1 MAEKDQKPTAKR
13 LREAREKGDVP
24 KSAETVSSAFFVGV
38 CVALAVGIGSLF
50 ARLQAL
56 FRLVFDAVGAADPAA
71 RLAVLIDGAARDWA
85 TLSAQIVAAG
95 LLAGLLAGFVQVGG
109 VMAWS
114 RLVPQL
120 SRLNPA
126 EGMKNLWSLRNLVN
140 LAKMLLKTALLV
152 ATLGWLIVESLDP
165 AVQSGFTR
173 PVSILALIVKLLM
186 LLFGWAALI
195 YIVMALIDIVHQRH
209 EFNQKMKMSIDE
221 VRREHKE
228 DEGDPHIEAKRRQL
242 AREAQFASLPDRIG
256 YASVVVYSPRVA
268 VALYYGGIGTLPW
281 VLARGEGDAAERIV
295 RLARDALRP
304 TLANVGLAQA
314 LYETTPENGTIQPQ
328 HFREVAQLLKWAT
341 GGGDA
346 AWRGGGER
354 LCMPPLFP
362 ARVAHRPSVP
372 VRYGPLAGRSAPGA

>member
-1 MAEKDQKPTAKR
+1 MSEKNQPPTAKR

-24 KSAETVSSAFFVGV
+24 KSAETISSAFFVGV
-38 CVALAVGIGSLF
+38 CVALAVGVGTLF

-56 FRLVFDAVGAADPAA
+56 FRLVFDAVGAADPSARIAA
-71 RLAVLIDGAARDWA
+71 LIDAAARDWA

-95 LLAGLLAGFVQVGG
+95 LLLGVLAGFVQVGG

-114 RLVPQL
+114 RLEPQL

-126 EGMKNLWSLRNLVN
+126 EGLKNLWSLRNLVN

-165 AVQSGFTR
+165 SVQSGFTR
-173 PVSILALIVKLLM
+173 PMSILALIVKLLM

-195 YIVMALIDIVHQRH
+195 YVVMALIDIVHQRH
-209 EFNQKMKMSIDE
+209 EFNRKMKMSIDE

-242 AREAQFASLPDRIG
+242 AREVQFASLPDRIG
-256 YASVVVYSPRVA
+256 FASVVVYSPRVA
-268 VALYYGGIGTLPW
+268 VALHYGGIGTLPW

-314 LYETTPENGTIQPQ
+314 LYDTTPENGTIQPQ

-341 GGGDA
+341 G
-346 AWRGGGER
+346 
-354 LCMPPLFP
+354 
-362 ARVAHRPSVP
+362 
-372 VRYGPLAGRSAPGA
+372 AP

>member
-24 KSAETVSSAFFVGV
+24 KSAETISSAFFVGV
-38 CVALAVGIGSLF
+38 CVALAVGIGALF

-56 FRLVFDAVGAADPAA
+56 FRLVFDAVGAADPSA
-71 RLAVLIDGAARDWA
+71 RIAVLIDGAARDWA
-85 TLSAQIVAAG
+85 KLSAQIVAAG

-165 AVQSGFTR
+165 SVQSGFTR
-173 PVSILALIVKLLM
+173 PISILALIVKLLM

-242 AREAQFASLPDRIG
+242 AREVQFASLSDRIG

-295 RLARDALRP
+295 RAARDELRP

-341 GGGDA
+341 G
-346 AWRGGGER
+346 
-354 LCMPPLFP
+354 
-362 ARVAHRPSVP
+362 
-372 VRYGPLAGRSAPGA
+372 AG

>member
-24 KSAETVSSAFFVGV
+24 KSAETISSAFFVGV
-38 CVALAVGIGSLF
+38 CVALAVGIGALF

-56 FRLVFDAVGAADPAA
+56 FRLVFDAVGAADPSA
-71 RLAVLIDGAARDWA
+71 RIAVLIDGAARDWA

-95 LLAGLLAGFVQVGG
+95 LLAGLLAAFVQVGG

-120 SRLNPA
+120 SRLNPT

-165 AVQSGFTR
+165 SVQSGFTR
-173 PVSILALIVKLLM
+173 PISILALIVKLLM

-242 AREAQFASLPDRIG
+242 AREVQFASLSDRIG

-295 RLARDALRP
+295 RAARDELRP

-341 GGGDA
+341 G
-346 AWRGGGER
+346 
-354 LCMPPLFP
+354 
-362 ARVAHRPSVP
+362 
-372 VRYGPLAGRSAPGA
+372 AG

>member
-38 CVALAVGIGSLF
+38 CVALAVGIGSMF

-56 FRLVFDAVGAADPAA
+56 FRLVFDAVGTADPSA

-85 TLSAQIVAAG
+85 TQSAQIVAAG

-165 AVQSGFTR
+165 SVQSGFTR

-242 AREAQFASLPDRIG
+242 AREVQFASLPDRVG

-268 VALYYGGIGTLPW
+268 VALYYGGMGSLPW

-341 GGGDA
+341 GA
-346 AWRGGGER
+346 A
-354 LCMPPLFP
+354 
-362 ARVAHRPSVP
+362 
-372 VRYGPLAGRSAPGA
+372 

>member
-1 MAEKDQKPTAKR
+1 MSGKNQQPTAKR

-24 KSAETVSSAFFVGV
+24 KSAETISSAFFVGV
-38 CVALAVGIGSLF
+38 CVALAVGVGTLF

-56 FRLVFDAVGAADPAA
+56 FRLVFDAAGAADPSA
-71 RLAVLIDGAARDWA
+71 RIATLIDAAARDWA

-95 LLAGLLAGFVQVGG
+95 LLLGVLAGFVQIGG

-126 EGMKNLWSLRNLVN
+126 EGLKNLWSLRNLVN

-165 AVQSGFTR
+165 SVQSGFTR
-173 PVSILALIVKLLM
+173 PMSILALIVKLLM

-195 YIVMALIDIVHQRH
+195 YVVMALIDIVHQRH
-209 EFNQKMKMSIDE
+209 EFNRKMKMSIDE

-228 DEGDPHIEAKRRQL
+228 DEGDPHIAAKRRQL
-242 AREAQFASLPDRIG
+242 AREVQFASLPDRIG
-256 YASVVVYSPRVA
+256 FASVVVYSPRVA

-314 LYETTPENGTIQPQ
+314 LYDTTPENGTIQPQ

-341 GGGDA
+341 G
-346 AWRGGGER
+346 
-354 LCMPPLFP
+354 
-362 ARVAHRPSVP
+362 
-372 VRYGPLAGRSAPGA
+372 AP

>member
-24 KSAETVSSAFFVGV
+24 KSAETISSAFFVGV
-38 CVALAVGIGSLF
+38 CVALAVGIGALF
-50 ARLQAL
+50 GRLQAL
-56 FRLVFDAVGAADPAA
+56 FRLVFDAVGAAAPSA
-71 RLAVLIDGAARDWA
+71 RIAVLIDCAARDWA

-165 AVQSGFTR
+165 SVQSGFTR
-173 PVSILALIVKLLM
+173 PISILALIVKLLM

-242 AREAQFASLPDRIG
+242 AREVQFASLSDRIG

-295 RLARDALRP
+295 RAARDELRP

-341 GGGDA
+341 G
-346 AWRGGGER
+346 
-354 LCMPPLFP
+354 
-362 ARVAHRPSVP
+362 
-372 VRYGPLAGRSAPGA
+372 AG

>member
-24 KSAETVSSAFFVGV
+24 KSAETISSAFFVGV
-38 CVALAVGIGSLF
+38 CVALAVGIGALF

-56 FRLVFDAVGAADPAA
+56 FRLVFDAVGAADPSA
-71 RLAVLIDGAARDWA
+71 RIAVLIDGAAREWA

-165 AVQSGFTR
+165 SVQSGFTR
-173 PVSILALIVKLLM
+173 PISILALIVKLLM

-195 YIVMALIDIVHQRH
+195 YIVMALIDIMHQRH

-242 AREAQFASLPDRIG
+242 AREVQFASLSDRIG

-295 RLARDALRP
+295 RAARDELRP

-341 GGGDA
+341 G
-346 AWRGGGER
+346 
-354 LCMPPLFP
+354 
-362 ARVAHRPSVP
+362 
-372 VRYGPLAGRSAPGA
+372 AG

>member
-1 MAEKDQKPTAKR
+1 MSEKNQPPTAKR

-24 KSAETVSSAFFVGV
+24 KSAETISSAFFVGV
-38 CVALAVGIGSLF
+38 CVALAVGVGTLF

-56 FRLVFDAVGAADPAA
+56 FRLVFDAVGAADPSARIAA
-71 RLAVLIDGAARDWA
+71 LIDAAARDWA

-95 LLAGLLAGFVQVGG
+95 LLLGVLAGFVQVGG

-126 EGMKNLWSLRNLVN
+126 EGLKNLWSLRNLVN

-165 AVQSGFTR
+165 SVQSGFTR
-173 PVSILALIVKLLM
+173 PMSILALIVKLLM

-195 YIVMALIDIVHQRH
+195 YVVMALIDIVHQRH
-209 EFNQKMKMSIDE
+209 EFNRKMKMSIDE

-242 AREAQFASLPDRIG
+242 AREVQFASLPERIG
-256 YASVVVYSPRVA
+256 FASVVVYSPRVA
-268 VALYYGGIGTLPW
+268 VALHYGGIGTLPW

-314 LYETTPENGTIQPQ
+314 LYDTTPENGTIQPQ

-341 GGGDA
+341 G
-346 AWRGGGER
+346 
-354 LCMPPLFP
+354 
-362 ARVAHRPSVP
+362 
-372 VRYGPLAGRSAPGA
+372 AP

>member
-50 ARLQAL
+50 ARVQAL
-56 FRLVFDAVGAADPAA
+56 FRLVFDAVGAADPSA
-71 RLAVLIDGAARDWA
+71 RLAALIDGAARDWA

-165 AVQSGFTR
+165 SVQSGFTR
-173 PVSILALIVKLLM
+173 PASILALIVKLLM

-228 DEGDPHIEAKRRQL
+228 DEGDPHIQAKRRQL
-242 AREAQFASLPDRIG
+242 AREAQFASLPDRIS

-268 VALYYGGIGTLPW
+268 VALYYGGMGSLPW

-328 HFREVAQLLKWAT
+328 HFRAVAQLLKWAT
-341 GGGDA
+341 GTA
-346 AWRGGGER
+346 
-354 LCMPPLFP
+354 
-362 ARVAHRPSVP
+362 
-372 VRYGPLAGRSAPGA
+372 

>member
-1 MAEKDQKPTAKR
+1 MAEKNQQPTAKR

-38 CVALAVGIGSLF
+38 CVALAVGLGTLF

-56 FRLVFDAVGAADPAA
+56 FRLVFDAAGAADPAA
-71 RLAVLIDGAARDWA
+71 RLAVLVDGAARDWA
-85 TLSAQIVAAG
+85 LLSAQIVAAG

-126 EGMKNLWSLRNLVN
+126 EGLKNMWSMRNLVN
-140 LAKMLLKTALLV
+140 LAKMLLKTVLLV

-165 AVQSGFTR
+165 SVQAGFTR

-195 YIVMALIDIVHQRH
+195 YVVMALIDIVHQRH

-228 DEGDPHIEAKRRQL
+228 DEGDPHIAAKRRQL
-242 AREAQFASLPDRIG
+242 AREAQFAALPDRIG

-268 VALYYGGIGTLPW
+268 VALYYGGIGSLPW
-281 VLARGEGDAAERIV
+281 
-295 RLARDALRP
+295 
-304 TLANVGLAQA
+304 
-314 LYETTPENGTIQPQ
+314 
-328 HFREVAQLLKWAT
+328 
-341 GGGDA
+341 
-346 AWRGGGER
+346 
-354 LCMPPLFP
+354 
-362 ARVAHRPSVP
+362 
-372 VRYGPLAGRSAPGA
+372 

>member
-1 MAEKDQKPTAKR
+1 MSEKNQPPTAKR

-24 KSAETVSSAFFVGV
+24 KSAETISSAFFVGV
-38 CVALAVGIGSLF
+38 CVALAVGVGTLF

-56 FRLVFDAVGAADPAA
+56 FRLVFDAVGAADPSARIAA
-71 RLAVLIDGAARDWA
+71 LIDAAARDWA

-95 LLAGLLAGFVQVGG
+95 LLLGVLAGFVQVGG

-126 EGMKNLWSLRNLVN
+126 EVLKNLWSLRNLVN

-165 AVQSGFTR
+165 SVQSGFTR
-173 PVSILALIVKLLM
+173 PMSILALIVKLLM

-195 YIVMALIDIVHQRH
+195 YVVMALIDIVHQRH
-209 EFNQKMKMSIDE
+209 EFNRKMKMSIDE

-242 AREAQFASLPDRIG
+242 AREVQFASLPDRIG
-256 YASVVVYSPRVA
+256 FASVVVYSPRVA
-268 VALYYGGIGTLPW
+268 VALHYGGIGTLPW

-314 LYETTPENGTIQPQ
+314 LYDTTPENGTIQPQ

-341 GGGDA
+341 G
-346 AWRGGGER
+346 
-354 LCMPPLFP
+354 
-362 ARVAHRPSVP
+362 
-372 VRYGPLAGRSAPGA
+372 AP

>member
-24 KSAETVSSAFFVGV
+24 KSAETISSAFFVGV
-38 CVALAVGIGSLF
+38 CVALAVGIGALF

-56 FRLVFDAVGAADPAA
+56 FRLVFDAVGAADPSE
-71 RLAVLIDGAARDWA
+71 RIAVLIDGAARDWA

-165 AVQSGFTR
+165 SVQSGFTR
-173 PVSILALIVKLLM
+173 PISILALIVKLLM

-242 AREAQFASLPDRIG
+242 AREVQFASLSDRIG

-295 RLARDALRP
+295 RAARDELRP

-314 LYETTPENGTIQPQ
+314 LYETTPENGTIQAQ

-341 GGGDA
+341 G
-346 AWRGGGER
+346 
-354 LCMPPLFP
+354 
-362 ARVAHRPSVP
+362 
-372 VRYGPLAGRSAPGA
+372 AG

>member
-24 KSAETVSSAFFVGV
+24 KSAETISSAFFVGV
-38 CVALAVGIGSLF
+38 CVALAVGIGALF

-56 FRLVFDAVGAADPAA
+56 FRLVFDAVGAADPSA
-71 RLAVLIDGAARDWA
+71 RIAVLIDGAARDWA
-85 TLSAQIVAAG
+85 TLSAQIVATG

-165 AVQSGFTR
+165 SVQSGFTR
-173 PVSILALIVKLLM
+173 PISILALIVKLLM

-242 AREAQFASLPDRIG
+242 AREVQFASLSDRIG

-295 RLARDALRP
+295 RAARDELRP

-341 GGGDA
+341 G
-346 AWRGGGER
+346 
-354 LCMPPLFP
+354 
-362 ARVAHRPSVP
+362 
-372 VRYGPLAGRSAPGA
+372 AG

>member
-1 MAEKDQKPTAKR
+1 MSEKNQPPTAKR

-24 KSAETVSSAFFVGV
+24 KSAETISSAFFVGV
-38 CVALAVGIGSLF
+38 CVALAVGVGTLF

-56 FRLVFDAVGAADPAA
+56 FRLVFDAVGAADPSAPIAA
-71 RLAVLIDGAARDWA
+71 LIDAAARDWA

-95 LLAGLLAGFVQVGG
+95 LLLGVLAGFVQVGG

-126 EGMKNLWSLRNLVN
+126 EGLKNLWSLRNLVN

-165 AVQSGFTR
+165 SVQSGFTR
-173 PVSILALIVKLLM
+173 PMSILALIVKLLM

-195 YIVMALIDIVHQRH
+195 YVVMALIDIVHQRH
-209 EFNQKMKMSIDE
+209 EFNRKMKMSIDE

-242 AREAQFASLPDRIG
+242 AREVQFASLPDRIG
-256 YASVVVYSPRVA
+256 FASVVVYSPRVA
-268 VALYYGGIGTLPW
+268 VALHYGGIGTLPW

-314 LYETTPENGTIQPQ
+314 LYDTTPENGTIQPQ

-341 GGGDA
+341 G
-346 AWRGGGER
+346 
-354 LCMPPLFP
+354 
-362 ARVAHRPSVP
+362 
-372 VRYGPLAGRSAPGA
+372 AP

>member
-1 MAEKDQKPTAKR
+1 MTEKDQKPTAKR

-24 KSAETVSSAFFVGV
+24 KSAETISSAFFVGV
-38 CVALAVGIGSLF
+38 CVALAVGIGALF

-56 FRLVFDAVGAADPAA
+56 FRLVFDAVGAADPSA
-71 RLAVLIDGAARDWA
+71 RIAVLIDGAAREWA

-165 AVQSGFTR
+165 SVQSGFTR
-173 PVSILALIVKLLM
+173 PISILALIVKLLM

-195 YIVMALIDIVHQRH
+195 YIVMALIDIMHQRH

-242 AREAQFASLPDRIG
+242 AREVQFASLSDRIG

-295 RLARDALRP
+295 RAARDELRP

-341 GGGDA
+341 G
-346 AWRGGGER
+346 
-354 LCMPPLFP
+354 
-362 ARVAHRPSVP
+362 
-372 VRYGPLAGRSAPGA
+372 AG

>member
-24 KSAETVSSAFFVGV
+24 KSAETISSAFFVGV
-38 CVALAVGIGSLF
+38 CVALAVGIGALF

-56 FRLVFDAVGAADPAA
+56 FRLVFDAVGAADPSA
-71 RLAVLIDGAARDWA
+71 RIAVLIDGAARDWA

-165 AVQSGFTR
+165 SVQSGFTR
-173 PVSILALIVKLLM
+173 PISILALIVKLLM

-242 AREAQFASLPDRIG
+242 AREVQFASLSDRIG

-295 RLARDALRP
+295 RAARDELRP

-341 GGGDA
+341 G
-346 AWRGGGER
+346 
-354 LCMPPLFP
+354 
-362 ARVAHRPSVP
+362 
-372 VRYGPLAGRSAPGA
+372 AG

>member
-1 MAEKDQKPTAKR
+1 MSEKNQPPTAKR

-24 KSAETVSSAFFVGV
+24 KSAETISSAFFVGV
-38 CVALAVGIGSLF
+38 CVAFAVGVGTLF

-56 FRLVFDAVGAADPAA
+56 FRLVFDAVGAADPSARIAA
-71 RLAVLIDGAARDWA
+71 LIDAAARDWA

-95 LLAGLLAGFVQVGG
+95 LLLGVLAGFVQVGG
-109 VMAWS
+109 VIAWS

-126 EGMKNLWSLRNLVN
+126 EGLKNLWSLRNLVN

-165 AVQSGFTR
+165 SVQSGFTR
-173 PVSILALIVKLLM
+173 PMSILALIVKLLM

-195 YIVMALIDIVHQRH
+195 YVVMALIDIVHQRH
-209 EFNQKMKMSIDE
+209 EFNRKMKMSIDE

-242 AREAQFASLPDRIG
+242 AREVQFASLPDRIG
-256 YASVVVYSPRVA
+256 FASVVVYSPRVA
-268 VALYYGGIGTLPW
+268 VALHYGGIGTLPW

-314 LYETTPENGTIQPQ
+314 LYDTTPENGTIQPQ

-341 GGGDA
+341 G
-346 AWRGGGER
+346 
-354 LCMPPLFP
+354 
-362 ARVAHRPSVP
+362 
-372 VRYGPLAGRSAPGA
+372 AP

>member
-1 MAEKDQKPTAKR
+1 
-13 LREAREKGDVP
+13 
-24 KSAETVSSAFFVGV
+24 
-38 CVALAVGIGSLF
+38 
-50 ARLQAL
+50 L

-165 AVQSGFTR
+165 SVQSGFTR

-195 YIVMALIDIVHQRH
+195 YIVMALI
-209 EFNQKMKMSIDE
+209 
-221 VRREHKE
+221 
-228 DEGDPHIEAKRRQL
+228 
-242 AREAQFASLPDRIG
+242 
-256 YASVVVYSPRVA
+256 
-268 VALYYGGIGTLPW
+268 
-281 VLARGEGDAAERIV
+281 
-295 RLARDALRP
+295 
-304 TLANVGLAQA
+304 
-314 LYETTPENGTIQPQ
+314 
-328 HFREVAQLLKWAT
+328 
-341 GGGDA
+341 
-346 AWRGGGER
+346 
-354 LCMPPLFP
+354 
-362 ARVAHRPSVP
+362 
-372 VRYGPLAGRSAPGA
+372 

>member
-13 LREAREKGDVP
+13 LREAREKGEVP
-24 KSAETVSSAFFVGV
+24 KSAETISSAFFVGV
-38 CVALAVGIGSLF
+38 CVALAVGIGALF

-56 FRLVFDAVGAADPAA
+56 FRLVFDAVGAADPSS
-71 RLAVLIDGAARDWA
+71 RIAVLIDGAARDWA
-85 TLSAQIVAAG
+85 TLSAQVVAAG

-165 AVQSGFTR
+165 SVQSGFTR
-173 PVSILALIVKLLM
+173 PISILALIVKLLM

-242 AREAQFASLPDRIG
+242 AREAQFASLSDRIG

-295 RLARDALRP
+295 RAARDELRP

-341 GGGDA
+341 GA
-346 AWRGGGER
+346 
-354 LCMPPLFP
+354 
-362 ARVAHRPSVP
+362 S
-372 VRYGPLAGRSAPGA
+372 

>member
-1 MAEKDQKPTAKR
+1 
-13 LREAREKGDVP
+13 
-24 KSAETVSSAFFVGV
+24 
-38 CVALAVGIGSLF
+38 
-50 ARLQAL
+50 
-56 FRLVFDAVGAADPAA
+56 
-71 RLAVLIDGAARDWA
+71 ARDWA

-165 AVQSGFTR
+165 SVQSGFTR

-228 DEGDPHIEAKRRQL
+228 DEGDPHIQAKRRQL
-242 AREAQFASLPDRIG
+242 AREVQFASLPDRIG

-268 VALYYGGIGTLPW
+268 VALYYGGMGSLPW

-341 GGGDA
+341 G
-346 AWRGGGER
+346 
-354 LCMPPLFP
+354 
-362 ARVAHRPSVP
+362 
-372 VRYGPLAGRSAPGA
+372 AG

>member
-13 LREAREKGDVP
+13 LREAREKGEVP

-56 FRLVFDAVGAADPAA
+56 FRLVFDAVGAADPSA
-71 RLAVLIDGAARDWA
+71 RLATLIDGAARDWA

-228 DEGDPHIEAKRRQL
+228 DEGDPHVQAKRRQL

-268 VALYYGGIGTLPW
+268 VALYYGGMGSLPW

-341 GGGDA
+341 G
-346 AWRGGGER
+346 
-354 LCMPPLFP
+354 
-362 ARVAHRPSVP
+362 
-372 VRYGPLAGRSAPGA
+372 AG

>member
-1 MAEKDQKPTAKR
+1 MSEKNQPPTAKR

-24 KSAETVSSAFFVGV
+24 KSAETISSAFFVGV
-38 CVALAVGIGSLF
+38 CVALAVGVGTLF

-56 FRLVFDAVGAADPAA
+56 FRLVFDAVGAADPSARIAA
-71 RLAVLIDGAARDWA
+71 LIDAAARDWA

-95 LLAGLLAGFVQVGG
+95 LLLGVLAGFVQVGG

-126 EGMKNLWSLRNLVN
+126 EGLKNLWSLRNLVN

-165 AVQSGFTR
+165 SVQSGFTR
-173 PVSILALIVKLLM
+173 PMSTLALIVKLLM

-195 YIVMALIDIVHQRH
+195 YVVMALIDIVHQRH
-209 EFNQKMKMSIDE
+209 EFNRKMKMSIDE

-242 AREAQFASLPDRIG
+242 AREVQFASLPDRIG
-256 YASVVVYSPRVA
+256 FASVVVYSPRVA
-268 VALYYGGIGTLPW
+268 VALHYGGIGTLPW

-314 LYETTPENGTIQPQ
+314 LYDTTPENGTIQPQ

-341 GGGDA
+341 G
-346 AWRGGGER
+346 
-354 LCMPPLFP
+354 
-362 ARVAHRPSVP
+362 
-372 VRYGPLAGRSAPGA
+372 AP

>member
-1 MAEKDQKPTAKR
+1 MSEKNQPPTAKR

-24 KSAETVSSAFFVGV
+24 KSAETISSAFFVGV
-38 CVALAVGIGSLF
+38 CVALAVGVGTLF

-56 FRLVFDAVGAADPAA
+56 FRLVFDAVGAADPSARIAA
-71 RLAVLIDGAARDWA
+71 LIDAAARDWA

-95 LLAGLLAGFVQVGG
+95 LLLGVLAGFVQVGG

-126 EGMKNLWSLRNLVN
+126 EGLKNLWSLRNLVN
-140 LAKMLLKTALLV
+140 FAKMLLKTALLV

-165 AVQSGFTR
+165 SVQSGFTR
-173 PVSILALIVKLLM
+173 PMSILALIVKLLM

-195 YIVMALIDIVHQRH
+195 YVVMALIDIVHQRH
-209 EFNQKMKMSIDE
+209 EFNRKMKMSIDE

-242 AREAQFASLPDRIG
+242 AREVQFASLPDRIG
-256 YASVVVYSPRVA
+256 FASVVVYSPRVA
-268 VALYYGGIGTLPW
+268 VALHYGGIGTLPW

-314 LYETTPENGTIQPQ
+314 LYDTTPENGTIQPQ

-341 GGGDA
+341 G
-346 AWRGGGER
+346 
-354 LCMPPLFP
+354 
-362 ARVAHRPSVP
+362 
-372 VRYGPLAGRSAPGA
+372 AP

>member
-24 KSAETVSSAFFVGV
+24 RSAETISSAFFVGV
-38 CVALAVGIGSLF
+38 CAALAVGLGTLF

-56 FRLVFDAVGAADPAA
+56 FRLVFDTAGAADPSA

-85 TLSAQIVAAG
+85 MLSAQFVAAG

-126 EGMKNLWSLRNLVN
+126 EGLKNLWSMRNLVN
-140 LAKMLLKTALLV
+140 LAKMLLKTVLLA

-165 AVQSGFTR
+165 SVQSGFTR
-173 PVSILALIVKLLM
+173 PMSILALIVKLLM

-242 AREAQFASLPDRIG
+242 AREAQFSSLQDRIG
-256 YASVVVYSPRVA
+256 FASVVVYSSSVA

-281 VLARGEGDAAERIV
+281 VLARGEGEAAERIV
-295 RLARDALRP
+295 KLARDALRP
-304 TLANVGLAQA
+304 TLANAGLAQA
-314 LYETTPENGTIQPQ
+314 LYDSTPEKATIQQQ

-341 GGGDA
+341 GG
-346 AWRGGGER
+346 R
-354 LCMPPLFP
+354 
-362 ARVAHRPSVP
+362 
-372 VRYGPLAGRSAPGA
+372 

>member
-1 MAEKDQKPTAKR
+1 MSEKNQQPTAKR

-24 KSAETVSSAFFVGV
+24 KSAETISSAFFVGV
-38 CVALAVGIGSLF
+38 CVALAVGVGTLF

-56 FRLVFDAVGAADPAA
+56 FRLVFDAAGAADPSARIAA
-71 RLAVLIDGAARDWA
+71 LIDTTARDWA

-95 LLAGLLAGFVQVGG
+95 LLLGVLAGFVQVGG

-126 EGMKNLWSLRNLVN
+126 EGLKNLWSLRNLVN

-165 AVQSGFTR
+165 SVQSGFTR
-173 PVSILALIVKLLM
+173 PMSILALIVKLLM

-195 YIVMALIDIVHQRH
+195 YVVMALIDIVHQRH
-209 EFNQKMKMSIDE
+209 EFHRKMKMSIDE

-242 AREAQFASLPDRIG
+242 AREVQFASLPDRIG
-256 YASVVVYSPRVA
+256 FASVVVYSPRVA
-268 VALYYGGIGTLPW
+268 VALHYGGIGTLPW

-314 LYETTPENGTIQPQ
+314 LYDTTPENGTIQPQ

-341 GGGDA
+341 G
-346 AWRGGGER
+346 
-354 LCMPPLFP
+354 
-362 ARVAHRPSVP
+362 
-372 VRYGPLAGRSAPGA
+372 AP

>member
-1 MAEKDQKPTAKR
+1 MAEKNQQPTAKR

-38 CVALAVGIGSLF
+38 CVALAVGLGTLF

-56 FRLVFDAVGAADPAA
+56 FRLVFDAAGAADPAA
-71 RLAVLIDGAARDWA
+71 RLAVLVDGAARDWA
-85 TLSAQIVAAG
+85 LLSAQIVAAG

-126 EGMKNLWSLRNLVN
+126 EGLKNMWSMRNLV
-140 LAKMLLKTALLV
+140 KMLLKTVLLV

-165 AVQSGFTR
+165 SVQAGFTR

-195 YIVMALIDIVHQRH
+195 YVVMALIDIVHQRH

-228 DEGDPHIEAKRRQL
+228 DEGDPHIAAKRRQL
-242 AREAQFASLPDRIG
+242 AREAQFAALPDRIG

-268 VALYYGGIGTLPW
+268 VALYYGGIGSLPW
-281 VLARGEGDAAERIV
+281 VLARGEGEAAERIV

-304 TLANVGLAQA
+304 TLANVGLAHA
-314 LYETTPENGTIQPQ
+314 LYETTPENGTIQQQ

-341 GGGDA
+341 GA
-346 AWRGGGER
+346 
-354 LCMPPLFP
+354 
-362 ARVAHRPSVP
+362 
-372 VRYGPLAGRSAPGA
+372 

>member
-1 MAEKDQKPTAKR
+1 MSEKNQPPTAKR

-24 KSAETVSSAFFVGV
+24 KSAETISSAFFVGV
-38 CVALAVGIGSLF
+38 CVALAVGVGTLF

-56 FRLVFDAVGAADPAA
+56 FRLVFDAVGAADPSARIAA
-71 RLAVLIDGAARDWA
+71 LIDAAARDWA

-95 LLAGLLAGFVQVGG
+95 LLLGVLAGFVQVGG

-126 EGMKNLWSLRNLVN
+126 EGLKNLWSLRNLVN

-165 AVQSGFTR
+165 SVQSGFTR
-173 PVSILALIVKLLM
+173 PMSILALIVKLLM

-195 YIVMALIDIVHQRH
+195 YVVMALIDIVHQRH
-209 EFNQKMKMSIDE
+209 EFNRKMKMSIDE

-242 AREAQFASLPDRIG
+242 AREVQFASLPDRIG
-256 YASVVVYSPRVA
+256 FASVVVYSPRVA
-268 VALYYGGIGTLPW
+268 VALHYGGIGTLPW

-314 LYETTPENGTIQPQ
+314 LYDTTPENGTIQPQ
-328 HFREVAQLLKWAT
+328 HFREVAQLLKWAN
-341 GGGDA
+341 G
-346 AWRGGGER
+346 
-354 LCMPPLFP
+354 
-362 ARVAHRPSVP
+362 
-372 VRYGPLAGRSAPGA
+372 AP

>member
-24 KSAETVSSAFFVGV
+24 KSAETISSAFFVGV
-38 CVALAVGIGSLF
+38 CVALAVGIGALF

-56 FRLVFDAVGAADPAA
+56 FRLVFDAVGAADPSA
-71 RLAVLIDGAARDWA
+71 RIAVLIDGAARDWA
-85 TLSAQIVAAG
+85 TLSAQIAAAG

-140 LAKMLLKTALLV
+140 LAKMLLKTVLLV

-165 AVQSGFTR
+165 SVQSGFTR
-173 PVSILALIVKLLM
+173 PISILALIVKLLM

-228 DEGDPHIEAKRRQL
+228 DEGDPHIESKRRQL
-242 AREAQFASLPDRIG
+242 AREAQFASLSDRIG

-295 RLARDALRP
+295 RAARDALRP

-341 GGGDA
+341 G
-346 AWRGGGER
+346 
-354 LCMPPLFP
+354 
-362 ARVAHRPSVP
+362 
-372 VRYGPLAGRSAPGA
+372 AG

>member
-1 MAEKDQKPTAKR
+1 MSEKNQPPTAKR

-24 KSAETVSSAFFVGV
+24 KSAETISSAFFVGV
-38 CVALAVGIGSLF
+38 CVALAAGVGTLF

-56 FRLVFDAVGAADPAA
+56 FRLVFDAVGAADPSARIAA
-71 RLAVLIDGAARDWA
+71 LIDAAARDWA

-95 LLAGLLAGFVQVGG
+95 LLLGVLAGFVQVGG

-126 EGMKNLWSLRNLVN
+126 EGLKNLWSLRNLVN

-165 AVQSGFTR
+165 SVQSGFTR
-173 PVSILALIVKLLM
+173 PMSILALIVKLLM

-195 YIVMALIDIVHQRH
+195 YVVMALIDIVHQRH
-209 EFNQKMKMSIDE
+209 EFNRKMKMSIDE

-242 AREAQFASLPDRIG
+242 AREVQFASLPDRIG
-256 YASVVVYSPRVA
+256 IASVVVYSPRVA
-268 VALYYGGIGTLPW
+268 VALHYGGIGTLPW

-314 LYETTPENGTIQPQ
+314 LYDTTPENGTIQPQ

-341 GGGDA
+341 G
-346 AWRGGGER
+346 
-354 LCMPPLFP
+354 
-362 ARVAHRPSVP
+362 
-372 VRYGPLAGRSAPGA
+372 AP

>member
-24 KSAETVSSAFFVGV
+24 KSAETISSAFFVGV
-38 CVALAVGIGSLF
+38 CVALAVGIGALF

-56 FRLVFDAVGAADPAA
+56 FRLVFDAVGAADPSV
-71 RLAVLIDGAARDWA
+71 RIAVLIDGAARNWA

-165 AVQSGFTR
+165 SVQSGFTR
-173 PVSILALIVKLLM
+173 PISILALIVKLLM

-242 AREAQFASLPDRIG
+242 AREVQFASLSDRIG

-295 RLARDALRP
+295 RAARDELRP

-341 GGGDA
+341 G
-346 AWRGGGER
+346 
-354 LCMPPLFP
+354 
-362 ARVAHRPSVP
+362 
-372 VRYGPLAGRSAPGA
+372 AG

>member
-24 KSAETVSSAFFVGV
+24 KSAETISSAFFIGV
-38 CVALAVGIGSLF
+38 CVALAVGMGALF
-50 ARLQAL
+50 GRLQAL
-56 FRLVFDAVGAADPAA
+56 FRLVFDTVGAADPAA
-71 RLAVLIDGAARDWA
+71 RIAALIDGAARGWV

-95 LLAGLLAGFVQVGG
+95 LLLGVLAGFVQVGG

-126 EGMKNLWSLRNLVN
+126 EGMKNLWSTRNLVN

-165 AVQSGFTR
+165 SVQSGFTR
-173 PVSILALIVKLLM
+173 PMSILALIVKLLM

-195 YIVMALIDIVHQRH
+195 YLVMALIDIVHQRH
-209 EFNQKMKMSIDE
+209 AFNQKMKMSIDE

-242 AREAQFASLPDRIG
+242 AREVQFASLPDRIG
-256 YASVVVYSPRVA
+256 YASVVVHSSRVA

-281 VLARGEGDAAERIV
+281 VLARGEGEAAERIV

-314 LYETTPENGTIQPQ
+314 LYESTPENGTIQPA

-341 GGGDA
+341 GG
-346 AWRGGGER
+346 
-354 LCMPPLFP
+354 
-362 ARVAHRPSVP
+362 H
-372 VRYGPLAGRSAPGA
+372 

>member
-85 TLSAQIVAAG
+85 MLSAQIVAAG

-165 AVQSGFTR
+165 SVQSGFTR

-228 DEGDPHIEAKRRQL
+228 DEGDPHIQAKRRHL
-242 AREAQFASLPDRIG
+242 AREVQFASLPDRIG

-268 VALYYGGIGTLPW
+268 VALYYGGMGSLPW

-341 GGGDA
+341 G
-346 AWRGGGER
+346 
-354 LCMPPLFP
+354 
-362 ARVAHRPSVP
+362 
-372 VRYGPLAGRSAPGA
+372 AG

>member
-1 MAEKDQKPTAKR
+1 MSEKNQPPTAKR

-24 KSAETVSSAFFVGV
+24 KSAETISSAFFVGV
-38 CVALAVGIGSLF
+38 CVALAVGVGTLF

-56 FRLVFDAVGAADPAA
+56 FRLVFDAVGAADPSARIAA
-71 RLAVLIDGAARDWA
+71 LIDAAARDWA

-95 LLAGLLAGFVQVGG
+95 LLLGVLAGFVQVGG

-126 EGMKNLWSLRNLVN
+126 EGLKNLWSLRNLVN

-152 ATLGWLIVESLDP
+152 ATLGWLIVESLDSS
-165 AVQSGFTR
+165 VQSGFTR
-173 PVSILALIVKLLM
+173 PMSILALIVKLLM

-195 YIVMALIDIVHQRH
+195 YVVMALIDIVHQRH
-209 EFNQKMKMSIDE
+209 EFNRKMKMSIDE

-242 AREAQFASLPDRIG
+242 AREVQFASLPDRIG
-256 YASVVVYSPRVA
+256 FASVVVYSPRVA
-268 VALYYGGIGTLPW
+268 VALHYGGIGTLPW

-314 LYETTPENGTIQPQ
+314 LYDTTPENGTIQPQ

-341 GGGDA
+341 G
-346 AWRGGGER
+346 
-354 LCMPPLFP
+354 
-362 ARVAHRPSVP
+362 
-372 VRYGPLAGRSAPGA
+372 AP

>member
-1 MAEKDQKPTAKR
+1 M
-13 LREAREKGDVP
+13 
-24 KSAETVSSAFFVGV
+24 
-38 CVALAVGIGSLF
+38 
-50 ARLQAL
+50 
-56 FRLVFDAVGAADPAA
+56 
-71 RLAVLIDGAARDWA
+71 
-85 TLSAQIVAAG
+85 LSAQIVAAG

-109 VMAWS
+109 VLAWS

-126 EGMKNLWSLRNLVN
+126 EGLKNMWSMRNLVN
-140 LAKMLLKTALLV
+140 LAKMLLKTVLLA

-165 AVQSGFTR
+165 SVQSGFTR
-173 PVSILALIVKLLM
+173 PMSILALIVKLLM

-209 EFNQKMKMSIDE
+209 EFNQKMKMSIEE

-242 AREAQFASLPDRIG
+242 AREAQFSSLQDRIG
-256 YASVVVYSPRVA
+256 FASVVVYSSSVA

-281 VLARGEGDAAERIV
+281 VLARGEGEAAERIV

-304 TLANVGLAQA
+304 PLANAGLAHA
-314 LYETTPENGTIQPQ
+314 LYDRTPEKGTIQQQ

-341 GGGDA
+341 GA
-346 AWRGGGER
+346 A
-354 LCMPPLFP
+354 
-362 ARVAHRPSVP
+362 
-372 VRYGPLAGRSAPGA
+372 